1 MPDYLEKFEKMRV
14 AGNLAARTLD
24 MLTDNIKPGVTTEFI
39 DKLGY
44 EFIRDNGAYSAP
56 LFYRGFKKSLCTSL
70 NHVVCHGIPSDIVL
84 VEKNKQKI
92 FVEVKNVTLFR
103 EEKTAEFPDA
113 VTTRG
118 SKHLKTLIEAV
129 KKGYKSYLLF
139 LVQIEGVD
147 NFKIAKD
154 IDKEYYENYLLAKK
168 AGVIF
173 LAYQCK
179 ISSKEI
185 KIDKKIKIINV

>member
-1 MPDYLEKFEKMRV
+1 MHCAFVRGRLLVEV
-14 AGNLAARTLD
+14 
-24 MLTDNIKPGVTTEFI
+24 
-39 DKLGY
+39 DK
-44 EFIRDNGAYSAP
+44 ETRFD
-56 LFYRGFKKSLCTSL
+56 F
-70 NHVVCHGIPSDIVL
+70 L

-113 VTTRG
+113 VTSRG

-154 IDKEYYENYLLAKK
+154 IDKEYFSLTI
-168 AGVIF
+168 GF
-173 LAYQCK
+173 
-179 ISSKEI
+179 SSKI
-185 KIDKKIKIINV
+185 